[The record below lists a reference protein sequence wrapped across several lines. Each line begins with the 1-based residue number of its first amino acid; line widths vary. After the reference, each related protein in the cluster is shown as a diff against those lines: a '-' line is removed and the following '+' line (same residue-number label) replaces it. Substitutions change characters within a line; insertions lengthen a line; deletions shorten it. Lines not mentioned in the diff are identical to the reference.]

1 MTFKKNIK
9 TYIYLTGLVV
19 LFCTSC
25 KKLITIPDPVDTTTT
40 NKVFATDSQASSAMA
55 GVYTMMINSTS
66 IGTTGNAA
74 FSTGYSTL
82 LGGMSSDELKYSVVD
97 PFGTNKLTRDNSPT
111 VLWSSAFKTVYGAND
126 VIEGIEA
133 STSAS
138 LSDKVR
144 KRLTGEA
151 KFIRAFTY
159 FYLVNF
165 FGDVPLVLTVDFN
178 QTAQMQRTPA
188 AEVYKQ
194 IIKDLEEAKSL
205 LGTDFSNSKT
215 GERIIPNK
223 WAATAML
230 ARAYLYTGDY
240 GNAVAQ
246 AGEVISQTALFQ
258 LKEELND
265 TFLMNSTEAIWQLQQ
280 NDPSGIKGQST
291 PEGFTLLPDVSSGAN
306 YPYIFSDELLQ
317 VFEND
322 DKRLKDWTINF
333 MKDGKKA
340 YVPYKYKKGGDAISK
355 ASPITEYYMVLRLAE
370 QYLIRAEARI
380 LSGGQPE
387 LAIDDLNIIRHRAGL
402 EDLPAT
408 LSRAEVIAAIEK
420 ERRTEL
426 FAEWGHRWFDLKRTG
441 RAHDVLSG
449 IPAKQP
455 WLGDY
460 QLLYPI
466 PLTEISANNKL
477 SQNPGY

>member
-1 MTFKKNIK
+1 MTFKNIK
-9 TYIYLTGLVV
+9 IYFCLTGLLL

-25 KKLITIPDPVDTTTT
+25 KKLISIPDPVDTTTT
-40 NKVFATDSQASSAMA
+40 NKVFATDNQATSAMA
-55 GVYTMMINSTS
+55 GVYSIMINSTS
-66 IGTTGNAA
+66 VGASA
-74 FSTGYSTL
+74 YSSFSSGYSTV
-82 LGGMSSDELKYSVVD
+82 LGGVSSDELKTLTVD
-97 PFGTNKLTRDNSPT
+97 LFGTNKLTRDNSPV
-111 VLWSSAFKTVYGAND
+111 VLWTSAYKAIYGVND

-133 STSAS
+133 STSQGLTA
-138 LSDKVR
+138 KAR

-178 QTAQMQRTPA
+178 QTVQMQRMPS

-194 IIKDLEEAKSL
+194 IIKDLEEAKAL

-230 ARAYLYTGDY
+230 ARVYLYTGDY
-240 GNAVAQ
+240 TNAAAQ
-246 AGEVISQTALFQ
+246 AGEVIDQAGLFQ
-258 LKEELND
+258 LKEDLNEV
-265 TFLMNSTEAIWQLQQ
+265 FLMNSTEAIWQLQQ
-280 NDPSGIKGQST
+280 NDPSAIKGRST
-291 PEGFTLLPDVSSGAN
+291 PEGFTLLPDVSLGSI
-306 YPYIFSDELLQ
+306 YPLRFTDELLQ

-322 DKRLKDWTINF
+322 DKRLKDWTITY
-333 MKDGKKA
+333 MRDGEKA
-340 YVPYKYKKGGDAISK
+340 YVPYKYKKGGDQISK
-355 ASPITEYYMVLRLAE
+355 DSPITEYYMVLRLAE
-370 QYLIRAEARI
+370 QYLIRAEART
-380 LSGGQPE
+380 LNGGPLG
-387 LAIDDLNIIRHRAGL
+387 LAIDDLNVIRRRAGV
-402 EDLPAT
+402 ENLPAT

-426 FAEWGHRWFDLKRTG
+426 FVEWGHRWFDLKRTG
-441 RAHDVLSG
+441 RAHDVLSA

-455 WLGDY
+455 WAGDY